1 MKKFKI
7 QLSQLIL
14 KNKIKILKRLENF
27 KNFSEKNFK

>member
-27 KNFSEKNFK
+27 KNFSERNFK